1 MTNELVHLARSH
13 NLDDLETAW
22 SQAVGAPS
30 ADYIPQYADTL
41 DLLCEQDMASKA
53 LGMATSMI
61 EALVGKGEK
70 HAAMELG
77 FRAMQRSAHND
88 ALVKTVID
96 LIDENYGDESWLSV
110 LKARSNL
117 ASATVNALLEFDS
130 LRRYTR
136 GHVVYHPAGWGEGTV
151 EEFDGA
157 TEEITVLF
165 ATGQRSPFPLD

>member
-13 NLDDLETAW
+13 NLDDLDTAW

-30 ADYIPQYADTL
+30 ADFIPQYADTL

-61 EALVGKGEK
+61 EALVSKDDK
-70 HAAMELG
+70 RAAMELG

-96 LIDENYGDESWLSV
+96 LIEDIYGDEPWLSL
-110 LKARSNL
+110 LKQRSSLSN
-117 ASATVNALLEFDS
+117 ATVGALLNFDS
-130 LRRYTR
+130 LRRYTK
-136 GHVVYHPAGWGEGTV
+136 GYVVYHPAGWGEGTV
-151 EEFDGA
+151 
-157 TEEITVLF
+157 
-165 ATGQRSPFPLD
+165 